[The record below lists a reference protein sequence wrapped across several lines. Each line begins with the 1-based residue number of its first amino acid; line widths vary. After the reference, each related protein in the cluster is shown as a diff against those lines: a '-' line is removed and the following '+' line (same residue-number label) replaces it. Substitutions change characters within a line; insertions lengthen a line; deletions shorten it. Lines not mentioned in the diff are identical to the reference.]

1 MNKNDT
7 RANERNNN
15 NIDNCCNHS
24 SATLGLIPATVVAV
38 EPGFAARNFVKEI
51 VLNYDMLNKIEYKT
65 KVAMFRTR
73 LLSS

>member
-38 EPGFAARNFVKEI
+38 EPGFAARNFSQG
-51 VLNYDMLNKIEYKT
+51 DCIE
-65 KVAMFRTR
+65 
-73 LLSS
+73 L

>member
-1 MNKNDT
+1 MTDLPIMNKNDT

-38 EPGFAARNFVKEI
+38 EPGFAARNFSQG
-51 VLNYDMLNKIEYKT
+51 DCIE
-65 KVAMFRTR
+65 
-73 LLSS
+73 L